1 MAPHGWT
8 SPEQLEFLQN
18 RMGAHRDAK
27 AEGTVTRFH
36 QKLYHEWFQT
46 YPERAVLF
54 PGVEGDLTPEQ
65 TVAFGEAIQLRKN
78 VSSIHYNCE

>member
-1 MAPHGWT
+1 
-8 SPEQLEFLQN
+8 
-18 RMGAHRDAK
+18 MGAYHDAK
-27 AEGTVTRFH
+27 AEGMVTRFH

-65 TVAFGEAIQLRKN
+65 TVAFGEAIRLRKN